1 METASY
7 DIRFDEQRGL
17 LKLTLRGFWS
27 LGTLDAV
34 RTELVE
40 VAARVRQQHSSFP
53 VLSDSSAFAVQS
65 VEVAD
70 RLGELMLAGAQ
81 VNSGRVA
88 IVVGS
93 ILNKKQA
100 ERALQAPN
108 LRVFVDKE
116 EALEWLMQ

>member
-17 LKLTLRGFWS
+17 LNLTLRGFWS
-27 LGTLDAV
+27 LETLDAF

-40 VAARVRQQHSSFP
+40 VAARVREQRPSFP
-53 VLSDSSAFAVQS
+53 VLSDSIAFAVQS